1 MLLSLYPFKARPIG
15 RKGHIKMSLKIKMSR
30 EDKKELKKIFG
41 DVDFRSKI
49 NQNAIAAI
57 WPDFVA
63 GGKTAA
69 GYMMIREK
77 ERYSDFIESNSG
89 IFNGFDFVHLFHR
102 DFRKENAI
110 AILTDDDSA
119 NVDFNG
125 KKYHVG
131 IDGATVY
138 FMADKPTKR
147 VDFNRSVYF
156 C

>member
-1 MLLSLYPFKARPIG
+1 
-15 RKGHIKMSLKIKMSR
+15 MSLKIKLSR

-49 NQNAIAAI
+49 NQNAIAFI

-69 GYMMIREK
+69 GYAAIREK
-77 ERYSDFIESNSG
+77 EYYKDFIESNSG
-89 IFNGFDFVHLFHR
+89 IFNGFDFINLFHR
-102 DFRKENAI
+102 DYKKENAI
-110 AILTDDDSA
+110 AILTADDAA

-138 FMADKPTKR
+138 FMMGKPTKR

>member
-1 MLLSLYPFKARPIG
+1 
-15 RKGHIKMSLKIKMSR
+15 MSLKIKLSR

-41 DVDFRSKI
+41 DVDFRSKA
-49 NQNAIAAI
+49 NQNAIAFI

-63 GGKTAA
+63 AGKTAA
-69 GYMMIREK
+69 GYMAAREEEHYK
-77 ERYSDFIESNSG
+77 DFKESNSG
-89 IFNGFDFVHLFHR
+89 IFNGFDFVNLFHR

-110 AILTDDDSA
+110 AVLTADDAA
-119 NVDFNG
+119 NVVFNG
-125 KKYHVG
+125 IKYHVG

-138 FMADKPTKR
+138 MMTEKPTKK

>member
-1 MLLSLYPFKARPIG
+1 
-15 RKGHIKMSLKIKMSR
+15 MSLKIKLSKA
-30 EDKKELKKIFG
+30 DKEELKKIF
-41 DVDFRSKI
+41 DHVDFRSKA
-49 NQNAIAAI
+49 NQNAIAFI

-69 GYMMIREK
+69 GYVAVREEEHYK
-77 ERYSDFIESNSG
+77 DFQESNSG
-89 IFNGFDFVHLFHR
+89 IFNGFDFVNLFHR

-110 AILTDDDSA
+110 AILTADDSA
-119 NVDFNG
+119 NVIFNG

-131 IDGATVY
+131 IDDATVY
-138 FMADKPTKR
+138 FMNKKPTKR

>member
-1 MLLSLYPFKARPIG
+1 
-15 RKGHIKMSLKIKMSR
+15 MSLKIKLTKA
-30 EDKKELKKIFG
+30 DKKELKEILG
-41 DVDFRSKI
+41 DVDFRSMA
-49 NQNAIAAI
+49 NQCAIAFI

-69 GYMMIREK
+69 GYMAAREEEHYK
-77 ERYSDFIESNSG
+77 AFKESNSG
-89 IFNGFDFVHLFHR
+89 IFSGFDFVNLFHR

-110 AILTDDDSA
+110 AILTADDAA

-138 FMADKPTKR
+138 FMAENPTKR

>member
-1 MLLSLYPFKARPIG
+1 
-15 RKGHIKMSLKIKMSR
+15 MSLKIKLSR

-41 DVDFRSKI
+41 DVDFRNKA
-49 NQNAIAAI
+49 NQNAIAFI

-69 GYMMIREK
+69 GYVAVREREHYK
-77 ERYSDFIESNSG
+77 DFQESNGG
-89 IFNGFDFVHLFHR
+89 IFNGFDFVNLFHR

-110 AILTDDDSA
+110 AILTADDAAS
-119 NVDFNG
+119 VVYNG

-138 FMADKPTKR
+138 FMSEKPTKR

>member
-1 MLLSLYPFKARPIG
+1 
-15 RKGHIKMSLKIKMSR
+15 MSLKIKLSR
-30 EDKKELKKIFG
+30 EDKKELEIVLG
-41 DVDFRSKI
+41 YLDLRRSGSKR
-49 NQNAIAAI
+49 AIAAI

-69 GYMMIREK
+69 GYAAIREK
-77 ERYSDFIESNSG
+77 EYYKDFIESNSG
-89 IFNGFDFVHLFHR
+89 IFNGFDFINLFHR
-102 DFRKENAI
+102 DYKKENAI
-110 AILTDDDSA
+110 AILTADDAA
-119 NVDFNG
+119 NVVFNG

-138 FMADKPTKR
+138 FMMGKPTKR